1 MCDPL
6 TIAGVALSAG
16 SAVANN
22 AAANQQ
28 AKAQAAAMSAERA
41 RQSMLDDEARGVNQ
55 RAQNR
60 FEDVEGQQAEKAS
73 QLTDEFSGEANRGAE
88 VIAAALPRT
97 SSNVTLTND
106 ESERGKASEYA
117 DQQGRALAE
126 MRSFADLFGGI
137 GRGMAQDG
145 SELGMIGGFKR
156 GSQGA
161 LPFELEAAAQ
171 KGGGLRGLADIM
183 GGVGGIATNAGLS
196 GANFPGL
203 GSSMSRGA
211 VSGPMARSPI
221 PPSRPAGLG
230 GLY

>member
-1 MCDPL
+1 MCDPM
-6 TIAGVALSAG
+6 TIAGIALSAG

-28 AKAQAAAMSAERA
+28 SRAQAAAMSAERT
-41 RQSMLDDEARGVNQ
+41 RQGALDDEARGVNQ

-60 FEDVEGQQAEKAS
+60 FEDVEGQQERKS
-73 QLTDEFSGEANRGAE
+73 GELSDEFSGEANRGAE
-88 VIAAALPRT
+88 VISAAMPQT
-97 SSNVTLTND
+97 SSNITLMND
-106 ESERGKASEYA
+106 ESERGRATDYA
-117 DQQGRALAE
+117 NQQGEAMAQ
-126 MRSFADLFGGI
+126 MRSFADLFGGM

-145 SELGMIGGFKR
+145 SEIGMLGGFKR

-196 GANFPGL
+196 GKSMFPNRAPTLTGTGNL
-203 GSSMSRGA
+203 
-211 VSGPMARSPI
+211 
-221 PPSRPAGLG
+221 PS
-230 GLY
+230 LY